1 MSNSNILPLVFVAFA
16 FISQALLIFNFV
28 TLKWKPAIQQKY
40 GWIVYAAGLIAFLLG
55 ILFWVN
61 KQAWYFWLAFALF
74 TTWALFGYIIDIL
87 RPVNWREPIRW
98 QIFIPYVILYI
109 SAQFAFWIPLWF
121 IGLEYWIIYAVLY
134 TINTALNISTHFRP
148 KKITS
153 H

>member
-1 MSNSNILPLVFVAFA
+1 MSNSNILPLVFAAFA

-121 IGLEYWIIYAVLY
+121 IGLKYWIIYAVLY
-134 TINTALNISTHFRP
+134 TISTALNISTHFRP

>member
-109 SAQFAFWIPLWF
+109 FAQFAFWIPLWF

-134 TINTALNISTHFRP
+134 TISTALNISTHFRP

>member
-134 TINTALNISTHFRP
+134 TISTALNISTHFRP

>member
-109 SAQFAFWIPLWF
+109 SAQFSFWIPLWF

-134 TINTALNISTHFRP
+134 TISTALNISTHFRP